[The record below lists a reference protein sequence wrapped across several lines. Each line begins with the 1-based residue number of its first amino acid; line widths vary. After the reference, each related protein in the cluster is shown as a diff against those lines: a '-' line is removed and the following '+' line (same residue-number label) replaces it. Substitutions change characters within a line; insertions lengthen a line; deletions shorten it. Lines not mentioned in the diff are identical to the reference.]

1 MKSYSVEDLFNKE
14 KNKAID
20 TEFHNF
26 FNETL
31 SKLPKKKRR
40 QRPFIAVA
48 AVVTF
53 MMLSSTVMVFGKN
66 IPGLKNIRNY
76 FYAPEE
82 YDKYVKPVDTVDNF
96 DDLNVNI
103 HDVIYDNNF
112 LIYSYTVSRTDGK
125 PIESLDDVKLRVS
138 PEVPVKENQSTSG
151 GDFIR
156 EKTDDSFTHYSY
168 MIIKNLNLPDKMTLP
183 FDIVYIND
191 ETKNA
196 EIVKTI
202 NVEVDKTKL
211 SNSLKE
217 VKLNKDI
224 KIQEGSIYLDSI
236 SFTPFG
242 AIFFSENRGGWD
254 FEGEDHYYF
263 GLFDETGKQL
273 YCQGTG
279 VSYDSGRKVSVITKP
294 YISSQYKGHR
304 SITIKVYDNRTNSE
318 VEGASTTIEIP
329 NLGQ

>member
-1 MKSYSVEDLFNKE
+1 MKGYSVEDLFNKE

-26 FNETL
+26 FNQTL
-31 SKLPKKKRR
+31 SNLPKKKRR

-48 AVVTF
+48 AVVAF
-53 MMLSSTVMVFGKN
+53 MVLSSTVMVFGKN
-66 IPGLKNIRNY
+66 IPVVKNIKNY

-82 YDKYVKPVDTVDNF
+82 YDKYAQHVDTVDNF
-96 DDLNVNI
+96 YDLNVNI

-125 PIESLDDVKLRVS
+125 PIESLDDEKLMIS
-138 PEVPVKENQSTSG
+138 AKVPVKDDQSTSG
-151 GDFIR
+151 GDFIT
-156 EKTDDSFTHYSY
+156 EKTDNSFTHYSY

-183 FDIVYIND
+183 FDILYTNNPRKD
-191 ETKNA
+191 A

-211 SNSLKE
+211 NNSLKE

-242 AIFFSENRGGWD
+242 AVFFSENRGGWD

-273 YCQGTG
+273 YCKGTG
-279 VSYDSGRKVSVITKP
+279 VSYDSGKKVSVITKP
-294 YISSQYKGHR
+294 FISSEYKGHK

-329 NLGQ
+329 NLDQ